1 MNGLKTGLKSI
12 LWSAAALLLLLSIA
26 VPVLNALVA
35 AVLMVPTVILYTTLP
50 RRSFILHILVVYAA
64 AFAVMGPA
72 VLIVGLFF
80 LVPSIIMGHLYRK
93 QVPARKV
100 LTVTVVTLLAEL
112 LLELILFDLLLDFS
126 LLREIRTLFMDT
138 VNELSKQGLMPAGW
152 TAELTDT
159 YIQTVIHSI
168 PMAIITVSFLFAV
181 ITHAIV
187 RPILW
192 SSGISVPGLQQ
203 AKDWKLPRIFV
214 FYYLIA
220 LLADMATPDTGDS
233 FMTVMLLNLVP
244 LMRIAFSI
252 QAMGLFFFI
261 AHERRWHKA
270 VPLLLSAIVVIF
282 PPLSLIGVLDAG
294 FPIRKAFK
302 KP

>member
-1 MNGLKTGLKSI
+1 MKTGLKSI

>member
-1 MNGLKTGLKSI
+1 
-12 LWSAAALLLLLSIA
+12 
-26 VPVLNALVA
+26 
-35 AVLMVPTVILYTTLP
+35 
-50 RRSFILHILVVYAA
+50 
-64 AFAVMGPA
+64 
-72 VLIVGLFF
+72 
-80 LVPSIIMGHLYRK
+80 
-93 QVPARKV
+93 
-100 LTVTVVTLLAEL
+100 
-112 LLELILFDLLLDFS
+112 
-126 LLREIRTLFMDT
+126 MDT

-152 TAELTDT
+152 TADLTDS

-168 PMAIITVSFLFAV
+168 PMALITVSFLFAV

-187 RPILW
+187 RPILR

-252 QAMGLFFFI
+252 QAMGLFFYI